1 MAQYQTKA
9 GDTVDYIAYKY
20 YGHTKN
26 KVVENIFNANPR
38 LSAMS
43 PILPEGILIELPEQT
58 STQIT
63 INRRVKL
70 WD

>member
-20 YGHTKN
+20 YGNTKN

-38 LSAMS
+38 LSAMT
-43 PILPEGILIELPEQT
+43 PILPEGVLIELPEQT
-58 STQIT
+58 NTQIST
-63 INRRVKL
+63 NTRIKL